1 MYIKKD
7 SSKLVVGMPRLDNW
21 AQTLGVTDAEKMEFM
36 KQLDVEIPNI
46 MKELGAVE
54 ILNQKAVAVAEPV
67 GVPVKT
73 ETIEETK
80 EAKHTVVIPESK
92 PENTKN
98 VVEITQGTI
107 MYRIELP
114 KVPEATA
121 IVPTP
126 VLVTVGG
133 TTHEIRKSVQDNRE
147 IIFSKRIP
155 PAAVAVAETTTSSEI
170 GEIKNGSISAYLRAP
185 LMSADDAKAKLEASG
200 FKVLSINELDKGG
213 KLKVIVFSNA
223 ALESMANKKTRGFMA
238 SLRLLI
244 DQENNQ
250 ISISNPLYFAKAF
263 MQDDYDDAA
272 AKNILADI
280 KKAFGGLQ
288 DSSDNLK
295 HHKLAEYH
303 FMMSMPYYEDMIKI
317 GSADSTEELLKRIQ
331 AYEGGK
337 NLIFTQRLSKDRVLV
352 GIELD
357 KRTSKFI
364 KKTGHENALL
374 LPYPVLLE
382 DGEAKILD
390 PKYYIAISYPML
402 KMSEFMKIATVPG
415 AIEVD
420 SEKLFK

>member
-1 MYIKKD
+1 
-7 SSKLVVGMPRLDNW
+7 
-21 AQTLGVTDAEKMEFM
+21 
-36 KQLDVEIPNI
+36 
-46 MKELGAVE
+46 
-54 ILNQKAVAVAEPV
+54 LNQKAVAVAEPV

-92 PENTKN
+92 PENIKN